1 MTRVFKSALTFGC
14 SVLLCSQVAC
24 SQVGSVGQSATQV
37 QSNAATSN
45 GVAIAKQ
52 WTGLLT
58 LKGSEP
64 GIWWALS
71 VSGDRVYRLEGVD
84 AIAPDAARTLQSQT
98 VRVAGKVTGNLLST
112 PIITVE
118 AIALVK

>member
-1 MTRVFKSALTFGC
+1 
-14 SVLLCSQVAC
+14 
-24 SQVGSVGQSATQV
+24 V